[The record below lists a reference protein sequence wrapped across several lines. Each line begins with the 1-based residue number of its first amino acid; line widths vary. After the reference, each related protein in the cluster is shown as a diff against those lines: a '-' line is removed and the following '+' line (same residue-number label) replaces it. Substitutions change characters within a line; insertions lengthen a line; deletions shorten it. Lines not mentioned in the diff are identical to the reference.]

1 MSFKVFD
8 RVKETTSTTGSG
20 TITLGGA
27 AYGFQSF
34 SDVLSSGDTTFYSIV
49 NGSSWETGLG
59 TYADNTLSRD
69 TVFESSNSGNLI
81 DLSATSDIYITYPAS
96 KSVYRN
102 SNDQVV
108 ITDSGIRFSDGSIQ
122 TIASTGAVSY
132 NWVVADGLGNTNTV
146 STTETIYF
154 SGVDGTTVSLDGSI
168 ISISGGSSSSYT
180 AGTGL
185 NLSGTEFSIDST
197 VVQTGDLA
205 AYSTTSYVNTVSG
218 NLQSEISA
226 LQAASGDY
234 AQSGDNV
241 SIFVNDAGYLTEH
254 PAVSAASSS
263 NNSGRTYIQDLLFDS
278 YGHVTGVATG
288 TEVVENTDTTYTA
301 GTGLTL
307 SGTEFNFSAT
317 SGEIPD
323 LHTSQITVG
332 TFADA
337 RISQSSVTQHSGA
350 LQITESQIV
359 DLGSYLTSESD
370 TLSSVTARGASTS
383 DDVTFNGLVT
393 AGTGIELQAGIPAST
408 TNKLYNVAGS
418 LYFNGAI
425 VAGGGGGGSDWTIAD
440 GNGNSE
446 TVSSGTTIYF
456 SGVDNIDVNY
466 SSSTNTVSISG
477 TDTTYTAGVG
487 INLVGTEFSID
498 DTVIQSGDN
507 ISLLVN
513 DSSYSTTSYVDS
525 ASGAL
530 QTQINQNASDIT
542 SVSGLMAVSGDNVSI
557 FLNDAGYLTEHPAIS
572 AASSSDNSGRTYI
585 QDILLDSNGHVTGI
599 TTETETF
606 ENTDTTYTAGTGL
619 TLAGTEFNFSASSG
633 EIPDLHA
640 SQITAGTFADARISQ
655 SSVTQHSG
663 ALQITES
670 QIVDLGT
677 YLTSESDTLSSVTA
691 RGATTSD
698 ALTFNGLVTVST
710 GIEITAGTP
719 ASTTNKLY
727 NVGGSLYFN
736 GSEVAGGGGG
746 GTNWTIADGNGNSE
760 VIQSGNTVYFSGVD
774 LLSVDY
780 NSSVNVMSIQ
790 LPEEELTIFVSPT
803 DADAEI
809 GAGIV
814 QYVPRK
820 NIEISSVYAHA
831 MVAPSGAAAVFDINM
846 SGQTIMT
853 SGLQI
858 DSTEVDSTTAANQPV
873 IGTGIIP
880 SGTELSFDIDQVGS
894 PTAGQGYS
902 ITLVFREF

>member
-59 TYADNTLSRD
+59 TYADDTLSRD

-102 SNDQVV
+102 SNDQIVV
-108 ITDSGIRFSDGSIQ
+108 TDSGIRFSDGSIQ

-154 SGVDGTTVSLDGSI
+154 SGVDGTTVSLDGSVV
-168 ISISGGSSSSYT
+168 SISGGSSSSYT

-263 NNSGRTYIQDLLFDS
+263 NNSGRIYIQDLLFDS
-278 YGHVTGVATG
+278 YGHVTGVATATETVVDTDTTYTAGNGLNLVGTEFSVNLSSGDIPNLHTSQITVGTFADARISESSVTQHSGAIQITESQIVDLQSYAISGDNISIFTNDSGYLTSESDTLDSVVSRGASTSTDVTFNGLVTASTGVQLSDGTPAVTTNKLYNVGGSLYFNGAVVAGGGGGGSSWTISDDKGNSETVPSGTTVYFSGVGSTDVTYNPASNVLSISGGGSSYTAGEGLNLVGSEFSIDETVIQSGDNVGLFVNDVGYLTEHPAVSAASSSSNAGRTYIQSLLFDSYGHVTGISTG

-317 SGEIPD
+317 SGQIPD
-323 LHTSQITVG
+323 LHASQITVG

-383 DDVTFNGLVT
+383 DDITFNGLVT
-393 AGTGIELQAGIPAST
+393 AGTGITLQ
-408 TNKLYNVAGS
+408 
-418 LYFNGAI
+418 
-425 VAGGGGGGSDWTIAD
+425 
-440 GNGNSE
+440 
-446 TVSSGTTIYF
+446 
-456 SGVDNIDVNY
+456 
-466 SSSTNTVSISG
+466 
-477 TDTTYTAGVG
+477 
-487 INLVGTEFSID
+487 
-498 DTVIQSGDN
+498 
-507 ISLLVN
+507 
-513 DSSYSTTSYVDS
+513 
-525 ASGAL
+525 
-530 QTQINQNASDIT
+530 
-542 SVSGLMAVSGDNVSI
+542 
-557 FLNDAGYLTEHPAIS
+557 
-572 AASSSDNSGRTYI
+572 
-585 QDILLDSNGHVTGI
+585 
-599 TTETETF
+599 
-606 ENTDTTYTAGTGL
+606 
-619 TLAGTEFNFSASSG
+619 
-633 EIPDLHA
+633 
-640 SQITAGTFADARISQ
+640 
-655 SSVTQHSG
+655 
-663 ALQITES
+663 
-670 QIVDLGT
+670 
-677 YLTSESDTLSSVTA
+677 
-691 RGATTSD
+691 
-698 ALTFNGLVTVST
+698 
-710 GIEITAGTP
+710 AGTP

-746 GTNWTIADGNGNSE
+746 GGANWTIADGNGNSE
-760 VIQSGNTVYFSGVD
+760 VIQSNNTVYFSGVD

-780 NSSVNVMSIQ
+780 NSSINVMSIQ

-803 DADAEI
+803 NADAEI

>member
-34 SDVLSSGDTTFYSIV
+34 SDVLSSGDTTFYAIV

-59 TYADNTLSRD
+59 TFAGGTLSRD

-81 DLSATSDIYITYPAS
+81 DLSATSDVYITYPAS

-108 ITDSGIRFSDGSIQ
+108 ITSSGIRFSDGSIQ
-122 TIASTGAVSY
+122 VVASTGIA
-132 NWVVADGLGNTNTV
+132 
-146 STTETIYF
+146 E
-154 SGVDGTTVSLDGSI
+154 
-168 ISISGGSSSSYT
+168 YT

-185 NLSGTEFSIDST
+185 QLNAGEFSIDDT

-241 SIFVNDAGYLTEH
+241 SIFVNDAGYLTSH
-254 PAVSAASSS
+254 PSISAASSS
-263 NNSGRTYIQDLLFDS
+263 DNSGRTYIQDILLDS
-278 YGHVTGVATG
+278 NGHVTGIATE
-288 TEVVENTDTTYTA
+288 TETFENTDTTYSA
-301 GTGLTL
+301 GNGLNL
-307 SGTEFNFSAT
+307 VGTEFSVNLS
-317 SGEIPD
+317 SGDIPN

-337 RISQSSVTQHSGA
+337 RINESSVTQHSGA
-350 LQITESQIV
+350 MQITESQIV
-359 DLGSYLTSESD
+359 DLQSYAISGDNISIFTNDSGYLTSESD
-370 TLSSVTARGASTS
+370 TLDSVVSRGASTS
-383 DDVTFNGLVT
+383 TDVTFNGLVT
-393 AGTGIELQAGIPAST
+393 ASTGVQLSDGTPAVT
-408 TNKLYNVAGS
+408 TNKLYNVGGS
-418 LYFNGAI
+418 LYFNGAV

-446 TVSSGTTIYF
+446 TVPSGTTIYF
-456 SGVDNIDVNY
+456 SGVDNVDVNY
-466 SSSTNTVSISG
+466 SSSTNIVSISG
-477 TDTTYTAGVG
+477 TDTTYTAGTG
-487 INLVGTEFSID
+487 LNLVGTEFSID

-525 ASGAL
+525 ASGEL
-530 QTQINQNASDIT
+530 QTQINQNTSDIT
-542 SVSGLMAVSGDNVSI
+542 TVSGLMAVSGDNVSI

-599 TTETETF
+599 TTETEVV

-619 TLAGTEFNFSASSG
+619 TLVGTEFNFSASSG

-663 ALQITES
+663 ALQVTES

-746 GTNWTIADGNGNSE
+746 GANWTIADGNGNSE